1 MECLVLTLSAEVWAS
16 LIAVTILSTAVAYL
30 LYFRILVRA
39 GSANLM
45 LVTLL
50 IPPIAV
56 GLSVAFLG
64 EKLGYEA
71 WLGFGLIVVGLV
83 VTDGRMVGWLRQRPN
98 QIVKSEA

>member
-1 MECLVLTLSAEVWAS
+1 MEVWAS
-16 LIAVTILSTAVAYL
+16 LIAVAILSTAVAYL
-30 LYFRILVRA
+30 LYFRILARA

-71 WLGFGLIVVGLV
+71 WLGFGLIAVGLS
-83 VTDGRMVGWLRQRPN
+83 VTDGRLLNWLRHRLN
-98 QIVKSEA
+98 QSVSTA